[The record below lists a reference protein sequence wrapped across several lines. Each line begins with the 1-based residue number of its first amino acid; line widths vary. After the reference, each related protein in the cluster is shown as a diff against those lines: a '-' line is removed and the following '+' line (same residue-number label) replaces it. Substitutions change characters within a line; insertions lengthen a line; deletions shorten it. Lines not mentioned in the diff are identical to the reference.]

1 MLEGEGDA
9 FRYPLKCE
17 TIIANHTKAIFK
29 TKNQELLAHRSQ
41 LRQTNA

>member
-17 TIIANHTKAIFK
+17 TLRANRMKEMFK
-29 TKNQELLAHRSQ
+29 SENQELLAHRSR